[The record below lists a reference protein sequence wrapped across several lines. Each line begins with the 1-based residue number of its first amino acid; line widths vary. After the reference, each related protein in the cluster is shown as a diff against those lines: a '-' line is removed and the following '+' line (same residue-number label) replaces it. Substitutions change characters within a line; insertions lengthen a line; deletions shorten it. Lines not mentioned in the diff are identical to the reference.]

1 MSGKTSSGASSS
13 NKSSTSGAGSTA
25 SKYIVCIF
33 FSMDEDP
40 EPEDSLQKVT
50 TCDSLESLASILE
63 IDVNDIEEYK
73 ELKDNINSKENR
85 SDHFAD
91 LQIFGGNVIII
102 EKGSQWADFINKMP
116 YEGNDPVTVI
126 RKNFGMDQMME
137 ATSYKYPTV
146 RKQIQDCSD
155 KESSKILRAQIESN
169 SDLDQKG
176 KKALL
181 WTLDK
186 QVKEIE
192 SLSPESKKRRL
203 AE

>member
-1 MSGKTSSGASSS
+1 MSGKSSASGASSS
-13 NKSSTSGAGSTA
+13 NKSSTSGAG
-25 SKYIVCIF
+25 KYIVCIF

-63 IDVNDIEEYK
+63 IDVNDIEAYN

-85 SDHFAD
+85 SDNFAD
-91 LQIFGGNVIII
+91 LQIFGNNVIII
-102 EKGSQWADFINKMP
+102 EKGSQWVDFINDMP

-126 RKNFGMDQMME
+126 RKNSGVDQMLE
-137 ATSYKYPTV
+137 AATYKYPTV

-155 KESSKILRAQIESN
+155 IESSKTLRDQIESN
-169 SDLDQKG
+169 SDLDHKG
-176 KKALL
+176 KKALI
-181 WTLDK
+181 WFLDK

-192 SLSPESKKRRL
+192 SLSSSKKRRL